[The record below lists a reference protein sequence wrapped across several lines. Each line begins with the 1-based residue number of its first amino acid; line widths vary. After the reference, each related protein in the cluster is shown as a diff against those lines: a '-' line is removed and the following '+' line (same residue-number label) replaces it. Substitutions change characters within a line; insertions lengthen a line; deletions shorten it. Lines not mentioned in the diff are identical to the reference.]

1 MKSFLMGNDMKTLV
15 RLAVA
20 AGLLISAGAASA
32 ATTPVHPSHMTCQ
45 EFLSLDQVQQPKII
59 YWTEGASQKGGSTK
73 GVFDIATV
81 DSLIPVVV
89 EQCKS
94 SPTASL
100 WSKIDSSWHKL
111 EADMKRHL

>member
-1 MKSFLMGNDMKTLV
+1 MKTLV
-15 RLAVA
+15 RLSVA
-20 AGLLISAGAASA
+20 AGLLISASAASA
-32 ATTPVHPSHMTCQ
+32 ATKPVQPSRMTCQ

-59 YWTEGASQKGGSTK
+59 YWTQGANPKGGSK
-73 GVFDIATV
+73 GVVDIATV

-94 SPTASL
+94 SPRASL

-111 EADMKRHL
+111 EADVKRHL